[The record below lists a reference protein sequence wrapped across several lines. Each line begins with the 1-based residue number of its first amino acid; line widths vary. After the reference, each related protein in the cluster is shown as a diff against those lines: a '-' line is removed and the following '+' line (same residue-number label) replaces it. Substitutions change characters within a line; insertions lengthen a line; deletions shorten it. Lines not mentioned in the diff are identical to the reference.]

1 MTKEEVIKF
10 LERKLK
16 DEEGRIGIELST
28 DGDSGG
34 HASIYSRFI
43 YDYDTGDFNGD
54 PLVYI
59 KTRSGSRAKLSE
71 ITEGATG
78 YTISE
83 LQSRYGIPTQL
94 IPLME
99 EIYKSLDVLLVDEE
113 LTNEEDILSKEYSSK
128 LHPKD
133 RCYTEDIKI
142 YSILKKSTKEIQ
154 DLFFNYASEL
164 YEKIYNDDEIEGAYE
179 IRGVS
184 KSDVIKM
191 VEKMLK

>member
-1 MTKEEVIKF
+1 MTKEDVIKF
-10 LERKLK
+10 LEDSLK

-28 DGDSGG
+28 DGDSGR

-59 KTRSGSRAKLSE
+59 KTRRGDRAKFSE

-83 LQSRYGIPTQL
+83 LQSSHGIPTKL

-99 EIYKSLDVLLVDEE
+99 EIYKS
-113 LTNEEDILSKEYSSK
+113 
-128 LHPKD
+128 
-133 RCYTEDIKI
+133 
-142 YSILKKSTKEIQ
+142 
-154 DLFFNYASEL
+154 
-164 YEKIYNDDEIEGAYE
+164 
-179 IRGVS
+179 
-184 KSDVIKM
+184 
-191 VEKMLK
+191 